1 MSIIIIIPGFIAFYY
16 AFMKSPHQAFV
27 KVYVPIL
34 LFIPTYYTWEVPALP
49 DPNAQQVAILAILG
63 VWFLR
68 GTPGWKFSFTDLLV
82 FGFALTLIYSEYS
95 NVGYKES
102 QNFIA
107 STIGAVIAPYVLAKA
122 LIEPAG
128 LRQQFAKSI
137 VIVLAIV
144 TIFALFQT
152 VTKSNYTLWQK
163 VLGHFFGGQGWEWP
177 TQYRWG
183 LPRAA
188 GPFGHAILAGI
199 VMVVGYRIQRW
210 LQWSKAWPQR
220 PAQLQWLPIPLPT
233 LLTITLFIGSLITLV
248 RGPLSGAIVA
258 AIILLIGKTK
268 KRWTIFWTLVVLFVI
283 VGIPAISWFI
293 NYASVDPALAR
304 NENQQTVAYRW
315 QLIENYVD
323 IANKRF
329 LWGWG
334 RMTWPKVP
342 SQPSIDNYYL
352 LIFLQHG
359 MMGLGL
365 LLALLLSM
373 MTRLFAHA
381 MLQPVAQPLG
391 SSLGFTLFSI
401 YIVIAWSIATVWL
414 GEQTIYLLFLLLGWS
429 EGYLLFYNQN
439 LQKGTSGLVAAAPEP
454 KFRFRRILS

>member
-16 AFMKSPHQAFV
+16 AFMKSPHHAFV

-82 FGFALTLIYSEYS
+82 FAFALTLIYSEYS

-163 VLGHFFGGQGWEWP
+163 VLGQFFGGQGWEWP

-210 LQWSKAWPQR
+210 LQWSQAWPQR
-220 PAQLQWLPIPLPT
+220 TAN
-233 LLTITLFIGSLITLV
+233 LLTLTLFIGAFITLV

-268 KRWTIFWTLVVLFVI
+268 KRWTIFWTLVALFII

-323 IANKRF
+323 IAQKRF
-329 LWGWG
+329 IWGWG
-334 RMTWPKVP
+334 RVTWPKVP

-365 LLALLLSM
+365 LLALFLTM

-439 LQKGTSGLVAAAPEP
+439 LQKDTTGIVAAPEP
-454 KFRFRRILS
+454 KFRFRRIL